1 MRKFSALF
9 PLLALPLLTACGKH
23 EAPPEPLRPV
33 KSLRVALQPASS
45 ALTLPGEVHARHETP
60 LAFRVGG
67 KISECKAELGQQVHG
82 GQVLARL
89 EPEDYRLA
97 AQGGAATE
105 AQARST
111 LVLAEADLKRYAAL
125 REKGFVSAAALDQK
139 QAAFDAAHAA
149 FDATQANRSA
159 QDRKLGYTA
168 LTADGDGVVTS
179 LDCNVGQVVNPGQ
192 PVLGL
197 ARSGAKEI
205 AVYVP
210 EAALAA
216 FRGVKEFAID
226 LNAHPD
232 KSYRGTLREL
242 AGGADPAT
250 RTYAAHIAVQDA
262 DDAMQLGMSATVRM
276 QSGGEM
282 AIRLPLSAVFSRDG
296 STAVWKLDDQGV
308 VHRTAI
314 AVAGVEGDELRV
326 ASGLAPG
333 DVVVV
338 AGANLLRDGEK
349 VKLAQ

>member
-1 MRKFSALF
+1 MRKLPAL
-9 PLLALPLLTACGKH
+9 LLALPVLAACGKH

-33 KSLRVALQPASS
+33 KSMHVALQPASS
-45 ALTLPGEVHARHETP
+45 ALTLPGEVHARHESP

-67 KISECKAELGQQVHG
+67 KISECYADLGQQVHR

-97 AQGGAATE
+97 AQGSAATE
-105 AQARST
+105 AQARSQMI
-111 LVLAEADLKRYAAL
+111 LAEADLKRFSAL

-139 QAAFDAAHAA
+139 QAAYDAARAA
-149 FDATQANRSA
+149 LDAMQASRSE

-179 LDCNVGQVVNPGQ
+179 LNCNVGQVVNAGQ
-192 PVLGL
+192 AVLGL

-205 AVYVP
+205 TVYVP

-216 FRGVKEFAID
+216 FRSAQEFSVE
-226 LNAHPD
+226 LNTHPG

-250 RTYAAHIAVQDA
+250 RTYAAHITVQDA

-276 QSGGEM
+276 KTDDDM
-282 AIRLPLSAVFSRDG
+282 AIRLPLTAVISRDG
-296 STAVWKLDDQGV
+296 TTGVWKLDDKGI
-308 VHRTAI
+308 VHRVTI
-314 AVAGVEGDELRV
+314 TVAGIEGDELRV
-326 ASGLAPG
+326 AGGLTPG
-333 DVVVV
+333 DVVVT
-338 AGANLLRDGEK
+338 AGANLLREGEK
-349 VKLAQ
+349 VKPGQ

>member
-1 MRKFSALF
+1 MMRKLPALLLVL
-9 PLLALPLLTACGKH
+9 PLLAACSKK

-33 KSLRVALQPASS
+33 KSMRVELQAGANS
-45 ALTLPGEVHARHETP
+45 LTLPGEVHARHEAP

-67 KISECKAELGQQVHG
+67 KISACYAELGQQVRR

-105 AQARST
+105 AQARSQ
-111 LVLAEADLKRYAAL
+111 LILADADLKRYTAL

-139 QAAFDAAHAA
+139 QAAFDAARAA
-149 FDATQANRSA
+149 YDAGQARRGE

-179 LDCNVGQVVNPGQ
+179 LNCNVGQVVAAGQ
-192 PVLGL
+192 QVLGL
-197 ARSGAKEI
+197 ARNGGKEI

-210 EAALAA
+210 ESALAA
-216 FRGVKEFAID
+216 FRSNKQFSIS
-226 LNAHPD
+226 LNAQPG
-232 KSYRGTLREL
+232 KRYIGKLREL

-250 RTYAAHIAVQDA
+250 RTYAARIAVQDA

-276 QSGGEM
+276 QSGSDM
-282 AIRLPLSAVFSRDG
+282 AIHLPLAAVFSRDG
-296 STAVWKLDDQGV
+296 STGVWKLDDKGI
-308 VHRTAI
+308 VHRTLI
-314 AVAGVEGDELRV
+314 SVAGIEGDELRV

-333 DVVVV
+333 DVVVT
-338 AGANLLRDGEK
+338 AGTNLLRDGEK
-349 VKLAQ
+349 VKLVQ